1 MLGNKL
7 ILLMSYLL
15 EIEFGIELCDGGVFY
30 WLRLCELIDK
40 GFD

>member
-1 MLGNKL
+1 MYLNMYFYINKFMLGNKL

-30 WLRLCELIDK
+30 
-40 GFD
+40 